1 MSIDNIDFFNLL
13 ENEESLDPEN
23 WDELKTLGHEMV
35 DVMLDFLKNQ
45 RQYPAWKKP
54 GNDVKSFLN
63 QTLPQKPEKRN
74 EVFQEFVNNI
84 LPYSKGNVHP
94 RYWAW
99 VEGGGTPFGMLADM
113 LASGMNPNLG
123 IGDHAAMYVELQV
136 LNWIKEFLGVFSEAS
151 GILVSGGS
159 VANFTALTVARNS
172 IDPEIRTKGLFEA
185 RSRYTIYGSTETHSC
200 VQKSIETL
208 GFGSNSFTKIPVDK
222 DYRIDIKALQQ
233 AINVD

>member
-1 MSIDNIDFFNLL
+1 LS
-13 ENEESLDPEN
+13 ESL
-23 WDELKTLGHEMV
+23 
-35 DVMLDFLKNQ
+35 
-45 RQYPAWKKP
+45 
-54 GNDVKSFLN
+54 
-63 QTLPQKPEKRN
+63 PQESEARN
-74 EVFQEFVNNI
+74 KVFHDFVNNI

-136 LNWIKEFLGVFSEAS
+136 LNWIKEFLGFSPEAS
-151 GILVSGGS
+151 GLLVSGGS

-172 IDPEIRTKGLFEA
+172 IDAGIRTKGLFEA
-185 RSRYTIYGSTETHSC
+185 RSRLTIYGSTETHSC

-208 GFGSNSFTKIPVDK
+208 GLGSDSFIKIPVDK
-222 DYRIDIKALQQ
+222 DYKIDLKELQQ
-233 AINVD
+233 AISKDKKRGRLPFCIVGNAGTVNTGCN